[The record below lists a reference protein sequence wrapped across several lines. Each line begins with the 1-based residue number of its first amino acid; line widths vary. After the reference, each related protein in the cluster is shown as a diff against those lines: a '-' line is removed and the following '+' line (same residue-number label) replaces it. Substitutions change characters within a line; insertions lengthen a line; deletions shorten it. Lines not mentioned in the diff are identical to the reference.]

1 MRYTCA
7 RNTVHG
13 LVNELLRLKFS
24 MELIED
30 HAIVPVV
37 DVLESVQDRNDFL
50 DQLQWRAIGKVAAK
64 FDTIEYIANPA
75 S

>member
-1 MRYTCA
+1 
-7 RNTVHG
+7 
-13 LVNELLRLKFS
+13 